1 MFQHILVAIDGSKIS
16 DNALKTAIEEARV
29 WKAQIH
35 VVYVVETGLFSSLPM
50 DNTWEIMYSML
61 EKEGKNAL
69 EAAKEM
75 ADQTGVKMET
85 SMRQGHAGN
94 EILKAIAELPIDLV
108 VMGSHGKSEVDRI
121 LLGSVSLIHRIELS
135 KNRHG
140 GATIES
146 MKVADFM
153 TTEVVSVEI
162 PGNRDD
168 VLKILK
174 RTGISGV
181 PVLKEGKLVGIITR
195 KDLLRK
201 ADETQLGLLMTR
213 NPATVT
219 PDTPAEEA
227 ARILIEKN
235 VRRLPVIEDEK
246 LVGLLSVADLVHAIA
261 QMRIKDEIKPYYV
274 SQTFALWEETPLPL
288 VGRIME
294 ISGFEAIPIL
304 DAESKLQGIIS
315 ERDLIRHSS
324 IEDTVEVS
332 DFSNGTD
339 DDEWTWE
346 SIRDMH
352 TISYGIS
359 KIQLPDKAVK
369 TAMVSNVISV
379 PLNAEV
385 SECALKM
392 KRGRVDQLPVVNGDK
407 KLVAM
412 LFDRDLIR
420 AMCRSPEQ

>member
-1 MFQHILVAIDGSKIS
+1 
-16 DNALKTAIEEARV
+16 
-29 WKAQIH
+29 
-35 VVYVVETGLFSSLPM
+35 
-50 DNTWEIMYSML
+50 
-61 EKEGKNAL
+61 
-69 EAAKEM
+69 
-75 ADQTGVKMET
+75 
-85 SMRQGHAGN
+85 
-94 EILKAIAELPIDLV
+94 
-108 VMGSHGKSEVDRI
+108 
-121 LLGSVSLIHRIELS
+121 
-135 KNRHG
+135 
-140 GATIES
+140 
-146 MKVADFM
+146 MKVADYM
-153 TTEVVSVEI
+153 TTEVVRVEI

-201 ADETQLGLLMTR
+201 SDETQLGLLMTR
-213 NPATVT
+213 DPVTVNPDASI
-219 PDTPAEEA
+219 EEA
-227 ARILIEKN
+227 ARLMIEYN
-235 VRRLPVIEDEK
+235 VRRLPVLDGGD
-246 LVGLLSVADLVHAIA
+246 LVGLISVADLIHALA
-261 QMRIKDEIKPYYV
+261 QLRIREEIKDRYV
-274 SQTFALWEETPLPL
+274 SQTYALWEETPLPL
-288 VGRIME
+288 VARIME

-324 IEDTVEVS
+324 IEDMVEVS

-359 KIQLPDKAVK
+359 RIQLPERPVRS
-369 TAMVSNVISV
+369 AMITSVISV

-412 LFDRDLIR
+412 LFDRDLIT
-420 AMCRSPEQ
+420 AFCRQPVQ

>member
-1 MFQHILVAIDGSKIS
+1 MLVS
-16 DNALKTAIEEARV
+16 DYMTSD
-29 WKAQIH
+29 
-35 VVYVVETGLFSSLPM
+35 VV
-50 DNTWEIMYSML
+50 N
-61 EKEGKNAL
+61 
-69 EAAKEM
+69 
-75 ADQTGVKMET
+75 
-85 SMRQGHAGN
+85 
-94 EILKAIAELPIDLV
+94 
-108 VMGSHGKSEVDRI
+108 
-121 LLGSVSLIHRIELS
+121 
-135 KNRHG
+135 
-140 GATIES
+140 
-146 MKVADFM
+146 
-153 TTEVVSVEI
+153 VEI

-201 ADETQLGLLMTR
+201 AEETQLGLLMT
-213 NPATVT
+213 PDPVT
-219 PDTPAEEA
+219 IAADAPLSEA
-227 ARILIEKN
+227 AKLLTSRNI
-235 VRRLPVIEDEK
+235 RRLPVVEDGQ
-246 LVGLLSVADLVHAIA
+246 LMGLISIADLVHAIA
-261 QMRIKDEIKPYYV
+261 TLRIKREIKDDYT
-274 SQTFALWEETPLPL
+274 SQTFALWEETPLPV
-288 VGRIME
+288 VGRVME

-304 DAESKLQGIIS
+304 DADSKLQGIIS

-359 KIQLPDKAVK
+359 KIQLPPRPVK
-369 TAMVSNVISV
+369 TAMVKNVVSV

-392 KRGRVDQLPVVNGDK
+392 KRARIDQLPVINGDK
-407 KLVAM
+407 RLVAM

-420 AMCRSPEQ
+420 VLCEPGNQ

>member
-1 MFQHILVAIDGSKIS
+1 
-16 DNALKTAIEEARV
+16 
-29 WKAQIH
+29 
-35 VVYVVETGLFSSLPM
+35 
-50 DNTWEIMYSML
+50 
-61 EKEGKNAL
+61 
-69 EAAKEM
+69 
-75 ADQTGVKMET
+75 
-85 SMRQGHAGN
+85 
-94 EILKAIAELPIDLV
+94 
-108 VMGSHGKSEVDRI
+108 
-121 LLGSVSLIHRIELS
+121 
-135 KNRHG
+135 
-140 GATIES
+140 
-146 MKVADFM
+146 MKVEDFM

-181 PVLKEGKLVGIITR
+181 PVLKDGRLVGIITR
-195 KDLLRK
+195 KDMLRK
-201 ADETQLGLLMTR
+201 ADETQLGLLMTPD
-213 NPATVT
+213 PATVA
-219 PDTPAEEA
+219 PDATIQDA
-227 ARILIEKN
+227 ARAMIDHD
-235 VRRLPVIEDEK
+235 VRRLPVVDGER
-246 LVGLLSVADLVHAIA
+246 LVGLLSVADLIGAIA
-261 QMRIKDEIKPYYV
+261 QLRIKEEIKDRYT
-274 SQTFALWEETPLPL
+274 SQTYALWEETPLPL
-288 VGRIME
+288 VARIME

-304 DAESKLQGIIS
+304 DSESRLLGIIS

-359 KIQLPDKAVK
+359 KIQLPDRPVK
-369 TAMVSNVISV
+369 RAMISNVISV
-379 PLNAEV
+379 PMNAEV

-420 AMCRSPEQ
+420 VLCSLTA